1 MVRGMLHFALQ
12 NRALMLVAAILVG
25 AWVITLSRLAQLHA
39 WLMKYISVIHRNIK
53 NMRDKD

>member
-12 NRALMLVAAILVG
+12 NRVLMLVAAILLG

-39 WLMKYISVIHRNIK
+39 WLMKYINIVHRNIK
-53 NMRDKD
+53 NMRGKD